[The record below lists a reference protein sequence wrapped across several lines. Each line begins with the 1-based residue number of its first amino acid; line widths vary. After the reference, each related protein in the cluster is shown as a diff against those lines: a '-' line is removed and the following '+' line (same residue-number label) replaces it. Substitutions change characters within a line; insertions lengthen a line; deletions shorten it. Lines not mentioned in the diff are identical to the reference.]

1 MVKGNTGSGIRQNT
15 SKSGVSFGVVLTSE
29 VVKNENIISES
40 SSVDITDGAKLT
52 KAKKLPYKT
61 ANNDAP
67 KGHQKVHLYPA
78 LGSYTVHHY
87 IITRDFLRVSHMS
100 LYLGINTC
108 HTYSQCLKITEKV
121 SFS

>member
-1 MVKGNTGSGIRQNT
+1 MKGNTASSGIRQNT

-61 ANNDAP
+61 ANANNDAP

-78 LGSYTVHHY
+78 LGSYTVHR
-87 IITRDFLRVSHMS
+87 IS
-100 LYLGINTC
+100 
-108 HTYSQCLKITEKV
+108 
-121 SFS
+121 

>member
-1 MVKGNTGSGIRQNT
+1 MKGNTASSGIRQNT

-78 LGSYTVHHY
+78 LGSYTVHH
-87 IITRDFLRVSHMS
+87 ISS
-100 LYLGINTC
+100 LVI
-108 HTYSQCLKITEKV
+108 
-121 SFS
+121 F

>member
-1 MVKGNTGSGIRQNT
+1 MKGNTGSGIRQNT

-61 ANNDAP
+61 ANANNDAP

-100 LYLGINTC
+100 LVFL
-108 HTYSQCLKITEKV
+108 
-121 SFS
+121 

>member
-1 MVKGNTGSGIRQNT
+1 MKGNTSGIRQNT

-61 ANNDAP
+61 ANANNDAP

-78 LGSYTVHHY
+78 LGSYTVHH
-87 IITRDFLRVSHMS
+87 ISS
-100 LYLGINTC
+100 LVI
-108 HTYSQCLKITEKV
+108 
-121 SFS
+121 F

>member
-1 MVKGNTGSGIRQNT
+1 MKGNTGSGIRQNT

-100 LYLGINTC
+100 LYLGI
-108 HTYSQCLKITEKV
+108 
-121 SFS
+121 

>member
-1 MVKGNTGSGIRQNT
+1 MKGNTGSGIRQNT

-67 KGHQKVHLYPA
+67 KGHQKVHLYPIQHWEVT
-78 LGSYTVHHY
+78 LCTLYHH
-87 IITRDFLRVSHMS
+87 S
-100 LYLGINTC
+100 
-108 HTYSQCLKITEKV
+108 
-121 SFS
+121 